1 MIKQVVKNN
10 YFNKIMIFINLNKIH
25 KLKINLSP
33 QKRHSKMSVVM
44 ALSQQME
51 YQELQWKHLIL
62 IKVKNRI

>member
-44 ALSQQME
+44 ALSQQMV
-51 YQELQWKHLIL
+51 YQELQWKHFIL